1 MAMGKILGTLPGTC
15 RYCGEKAG
23 RTQQSHPECEQAREE
38 TWRDMVQEAA
48 QAAGTLGFCE
58 ASLRQRAGESAAR
71 YPGDPGMADRAVEEG
86 WKQAIRD
93 SSTEH
98 PSAAFGERWLRAHR
112 DRTAAQAPYSDPDP
126 ESMETTGGGPAA
138 RLALMARITATAH
151 PEGEDAL
158 DQLQELARDAGMT
171 LEERQK
177 TLAAAWETAVE
188 GSLESAPLTLDEE
201 NALVRYRE
209 RFGLSA
215 AELDLN
221 GVHTAM
227 IKSAALR
234 EAARGNMP
242 TRQSL
247 KGPAAQAVPKSEKGV
262 WVFEDAEHF
271 EEPDTAARA
280 PAHPAMSHRVH
291 GGSYERPGSFRLGEP
306 ARGRQSGV
314 GTLALTDRALHFTG
328 EGKKVRIPY
337 DRIRNVEPQ
346 DDGARVT
353 QDDPKARPCEFVTG
367 DGWFIFNLLNNLRN
381 NLRRAGEGSGGTAPA
396 NAPATTPAVTDEQA

>member
-1 MAMGKILGTLPGTC
+1 MAMGKILGTRPGTC

-38 TWRDMVQEAA
+38 TWQGMVQAAA
-48 QAAGTLGFCE
+48 QAAGTLGFSE
-58 ASLRQRAGESAAR
+58 ASLRQRAGESAAG
-71 YPGDPGMADRAVEEG
+71 YPGDRGMADRAVEEG

-98 PSAAFGERWLRAHR
+98 PSTEFRERRLRAHR
-112 DRTAAQAPYSDPDP
+112 DKTAAQAPYSDLDP
-126 ESMETTGGGPAA
+126 GSMEILGAGSAA
-138 RLALMARITATAH
+138 TLAPLARITATAH

-158 DQLQELARDAGMT
+158 DRLQELAREAGMT

-177 TLAAAWETAVE
+177 TLEAAWETAVQ
-188 GSLESAPLTLDEE
+188 GSLEHAPLTLDEE

-242 TRQSL
+242 ARQSL

-262 WVFEDAEHF
+262 WVFEDAEYF
-271 EEPDTAARA
+271 EEPNTAARA
-280 PAHPAMSHRVH
+280 PAHPAMSHSVH

-306 ARGRQSGV
+306 ARGRRSGV
-314 GTLALTDRALHFTG
+314 GTLALTDKALHFTG
-328 EGKKVRIPY
+328 EGKKIRIPY

-367 DGWFIFNLLNNLRN
+367 DGWFVFNLLNNLMN
-381 NLRRAGEGSGGTAPA
+381 NLLHGGDGPNSETPHAETAQ
-396 NAPATTPAVTDEQA
+396 AVPDEQA